1 MQETPAR
8 FLGQEDPLRRDRLP
22 TPVFSGF
29 PRDSAGKGSACNMG
43 DGFNPCVGRSPGG
56 GKGYP
61 LWCSRL
67 ENSMNCIVHEIAKSW
82 TQLSDFY
89 FHIQANQ
96 DLPIF
101 SPSVFKDTAF
111 QDDVLLEELSSLIAN
126 TNSYQ
131 LYPTSY
137 SLKIFNLVEPCHYPR
152 DINRVRGISPPISQ
166 MSRWSHRWD

>member
-61 LWCSRL
+61 LRCSGL
-67 ENSMNCIVHEIAKSW
+67 ENSMNCIVHEIAKTW

-89 FHIQANQ
+89 FHFQAKTYQ
-96 DLPIF
+96 HFLHLFSRILPSKMTF
-101 SPSVFKDTAF
+101 
-111 QDDVLLEELSSLIAN
+111 
-126 TNSYQ
+126 
-131 LYPTSY
+131 
-137 SLKIFNLVEPCHYPR
+137 SLKNSPLALLTLTA
-152 DINRVRGISPPISQ
+152 INCTPHHILLKFLI
-166 MSRWSHRWD
+166 